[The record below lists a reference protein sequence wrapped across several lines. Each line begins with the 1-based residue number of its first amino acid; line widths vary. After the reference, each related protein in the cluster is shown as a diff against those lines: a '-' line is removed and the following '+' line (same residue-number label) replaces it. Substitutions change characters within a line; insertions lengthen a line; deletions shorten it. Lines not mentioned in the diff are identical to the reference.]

1 MKTNSTTSSD
11 MNLYKT
17 NIVQKSQRVEHNMSP
32 HEGRFFAPITSSSNG
47 ARDFSGR
54 VPIQLHGTGGAE
66 AYSVPYLRIADY
78 YLAICPT
85 DGTECPTAARACV
98 YTTIETGL
106 VGLGWGVRVENIH
119 RPMPALSSVI
129 SRFEATI

>member
-1 MKTNSTTSSD
+1 MT
-11 MNLYKT
+11 YIT

-54 VPIQLHGTGGAE
+54 VPVQLHGTGGAE

-78 YLAICPT
+78 YLAICST
-85 DGTECPTAARACV
+85 DGTECPTAASVCV
-98 YTTIETGL
+98 YDHRDRPGG
-106 VGLGWGVRVENIH
+106 VGVGSKGGKY
-119 RPMPALSSVI
+119 SSSNAGFVI
-129 SRFEATI
+129 SHISF

>member
-32 HEGRFFAPITSSSNG
+32 HEGRFFAPITSSSNS

-54 VPIQLHGTGGAE
+54 VPVQLHGREGAQ
-66 AYSVPYLRIADY
+66 YSVPYLHIGDY

-98 YTTIETGL
+98 YTTIETDL
-106 VGLGWGVRVENIH
+106 VGLGSGE
-119 RPMPALSSVI
+119 
-129 SRFEATI
+129 

>member
-1 MKTNSTTSSD
+1 MMTNSTTTRD

-54 VPIQLHGTGGAE
+54 VPVQLHGTGGADP
-66 AYSVPYLRIADY
+66 YGVRYLRIADY
-78 YLAICPT
+78 YS
-85 DGTECPTAARACV
+85 
-98 YTTIETGL
+98 
-106 VGLGWGVRVENIH
+106 H
-119 RPMPALSSVI
+119 MPD
-129 SRFEATI
+129 RRD